1 MNKLPENL
9 DLTVAQ
15 LCLSPQQLVLA
26 LRHGA
31 QDESGKFE
39 QREIYQA
46 LQGLLGNREL
56 RDIKVPLKVDDISFV
71 LSVNRVYEHE
81 GNIYRLVI
89 AGEERM
95 AHLGDKKSGK
105 WVIAPTESDELV
117 LNLTRYLVFQKTGHT
132 VQKLYVTYHVV
143 SPMQEIM
150 EQYVVEVP
158 AWEFS
163 RVEQEIK
170 GRMLALRAAMA
181 LPDNC
186 LPACTESEK
195 WVSKGVAYNCAHQCP
210 SRGVCF
216 QKRAEFA
223 KLLQVAR
230 SMGTPLGEDGPA
242 ADGKAGENEM
252 VIVEESQDPTAIV

>member
-1 MNKLPENL
+1 MTKLPENL

-39 QREIYQA
+39 QREIYHA
-46 LQGLLGNREL
+46 LQSMLSGREL
-56 RDIKVPLKVDDISFV
+56 RDIKVPIRIDDISFI
-71 LSVNRVYEHE
+71 LTVNRLYEHK

-95 AHLGDKKSGK
+95 AHLGDKKGGK
-105 WVIAPTESDELV
+105 WVVAPTESDELV
-117 LNLTRYLVFQKTGHT
+117 LNLSRYLVFQKTGHQ
-132 VQKLYVTYHVV
+132 VEKLYVTYHVV

-158 AWEFS
+158 AWDFS
-163 RVEQEIK
+163 RVERELK
-170 GRMLALRAAMA
+170 ARVLALRAAMA
-181 LPDNC
+181 LPDNR

-195 WVSKGVAYNCAHQCP
+195 WVSKGVAYNCAVQCP

-216 QKRAEFA
+216 QKRDEFA

-230 SMGTPLGEDGPA
+230 SMGTPLGEDGPVLQN
-242 ADGKAGENEM
+242 GTSEPEM
-252 VIVEESQDPTAIV
+252 VIVEEQPDPTSVI

>member
-39 QREIYQA
+39 QREIYHA
-46 LQGLLGNREL
+46 LQGMLVNREL
-56 RDIKVPLKVDDISFV
+56 RDIKVPVKIGDISVV
-71 LSVNRVYEHE
+71 LTVNRLYEHQ

-95 AHLGDKKSGK
+95 AHMGEKKGGK
-105 WVIAPTESDELV
+105 WVIVPTESDELV
-117 LNLTRYLVFQKTGHT
+117 LNLSRYLVLQKTGHT
-132 VQKLYVTYHVV
+132 VEKLYVTYHVV

-158 AWEFS
+158 AWDFS
-163 RVEQEIK
+163 RVEQELK
-170 GRMLALRAAMA
+170 SRMLALQAAME
-181 LPDNC
+181 LPDNR

-195 WVSKGVAYNCAHQCP
+195 WVSKGVAYNCAIQCP
-210 SRGVCF
+210 SRGVCI

-223 KLLQVAR
+223 ALLQVAR
-230 SMGTPLGEDGPA
+230 TMGTPLGEDAPLTNETSGVS
-242 ADGKAGENEM
+242 EM
-252 VIVEESQDPTAIV
+252 VIVEESQDPAGVV